1 MKLTFEIRC
10 SQISDHNF
18 PPHWSNQDEWDEA
31 YFSISFPC
39 YVDRSMPLTD
49 AFREKEN
56 ERVLSSQV
64 AAARVHDIGN
74 RFVSIARRAHRPKP
88 HRYRH
93 ILIHFVWTF
102 SIAYFHPYVNIDS
115 LDFSALAAADQ
126 SDHDDDDQSSLVNR
140 LMFLNDHQQHAC
152 ARFHSIRSDH
162 SMCSLGVDKFET
174 CRKRERERMRT
185 ALALSYRALLSNCRR
200 PVICYICAV
209 VFSHFVLMR
218 TTRTRRRS
226 ILFSLRMCLP
236 MISRLLLKYSV
247 DLSHAG
253 ASLPSIE
260 LGQVSARAAFD
271 RRKTRLG
278 YSTRIKVII

>member
-18 PPHWSNQDEWDEA
+18 PSHWSNQDEGDGA

-49 AFREKEN
+49 VFRERTN

-102 SIAYFHPYVNIDS
+102 SIDYFHPYVNIDS

-126 SDHDDDDQSSLVNR
+126 SDHDDDDQSSLVER

-162 SMCSLGVDKFET
+162 SMCSLNVDKFET
-174 CRKRERERMRT
+174 CREKENGT
-185 ALALSYRALLSNCRR
+185 CSLLSYFLSNCRR
-200 PVICYICAV
+200 LVICYICAV

-247 DLSHAG
+247 DLSHTG
-253 ASLPSIE
+253 ASMPSIE

-271 RRKTRLG
+271 RRERETWFGYCTRL
-278 YSTRIKVII
+278 KVII